1 MCMVSISKVT
11 SWSKMTALVPAA
23 MSTFQPAECR
33 TGIKRDKGRISAVFE
48 GQLPG
53 ICHMTFLL
61 TFQFGHVTT
70 HGYKEASRRDG

>member
-1 MCMVSISKVT
+1 
-11 SWSKMTALVPAA
+11 MTAPVPAA
-23 MSTFQPAECR
+23 TATFQPAEWR
-33 TGIKRDKGRISAVFE
+33 TGLQRDKGHVSAVFE

-70 HGYKEASRRDG
+70 HGYKEALRKDG